1 MIELFLI
8 PWDSPFLMGVVLGGF
23 GFLAYE
29 KKWLDGAGTLIA
41 VLFGL
46 LTFTWAQNTTLGG
59 WPAIFSL
66 LVFFFAAQLASKL
79 AHKNGYHHERRGISN
94 VLGNGLAGLIGL
106 AIGSPLG
113 FFAAISAA
121 LSDTMSSEIGRLSK
135 DKPILITTLRRVPMG
150 EDGAVSF
157 MGLGAGLVGALIM
170 GLLFGFFTNSINGAI
185 IITIAGFVG
194 NLADSVIGA
203 VFERNGIGNNTVTNF
218 VGSGVGMLA
227 AFLLKTAIGF

>member
-1 MIELFLI
+1 MIPFFLI
-8 PWDSPFLMGVVLGGF
+8 SWDNPFIMGMVLGGF

-29 KKWLDGAGTLIA
+29 RKWLDGAGTLIA

-66 LVFFFAAQLASKL
+66 LVFFFTAQLAGKI
-79 AHKNGYHHERRGISN
+79 AKKKGYHHERRGISN
-94 VLGNGLAGLIGL
+94 VLGNGLAGLMAL
-106 AIGSPLG
+106 SIGSPLG

-135 DKPILITTLRRVPMG
+135 EKPILLTTLRPVTAG
-150 EDGAVSF
+150 EDGAVSLL
-157 MGLGAGLVGALIM
+157 GLSAGLVGAAIM
-170 GLLFGFFTNSINGAI
+170 GLLYGFFMTSINGAI

-203 VFERNGIGNNTVTNF
+203 LFERNGIGNNTVTNF
-218 VGSGVGMLA
+218 VGSVAGMMMA
-227 AFLLKTAIGF
+227 IFLHAWIGL